1 MQMIMETIASPGT
14 ELASPTA
21 SDSALPWLAILF
33 TLAEGVV
40 CPQVRCCDP

>member
-1 MQMIMETIASPGT
+1 MQMIMDTIASPGT

-33 TLAEGVV
+33 TV